1 MAHVQ
6 QKPEKTGDIA
16 EAMLAHYER
25 HARILPWRKRPGE
38 GRPDP
43 YHVWMSEIMLQQ
55 TTVAAVG
62 RYFERFTDD
71 WPDIASLA
79 AAKDADVM
87 AAWAGLGYYARAR
100 NLIACARTVV
110 AEHGAILPATE
121 AALLKLPGVGAY
133 TAAAIAAIAFGE
145 RAVVVDANIERV
157 VSRLFAISTPLPAA
171 KAEIRAAM
179 DDITPDQNVGDFA
192 QAMMD
197 LGATICT
204 PKAPLCTSCP
214 ISGWCAAFKAGNQ
227 EAYPVKAAK
236 KAKRQRTGTAYWIER
251 NGHIWLVRRAGSGML
266 AGMRALPDDGWNARA
281 SGDGTV
287 PGPGQWQIL
296 STKVSHVFTHF
307 SLALS
312 IAVTAWPDGI
322 EPPGDGEWWPVNSLD
337 KAGLPTL
344 FKKAVGAV
352 RSAHSGGELHA
363 AA

>member
-1 MAHVQ
+1 MAAVQ

-16 EAMLAHYER
+16 DALLAHYALY
-25 HARILPWRKRPGE
+25 ARVLPWRKRPGE

-62 RYFERFTDD
+62 RYFERFTRE
-71 WPDIASLA
+71 WPDFVSLA
-79 AAKDADVM
+79 AASDADIM

-100 NLIACARTVV
+100 NLIACARIV
-110 AEHGAILPATE
+110 ASEYGGALPATE
-121 AALLKLPGVGAY
+121 DALLKLPGIGAY

-157 VSRLFAISTPLPAA
+157 VSRLFAIATPLPAA

-179 DDITPDQNVGDFA
+179 DCITPDCAAGDFA

-204 PKAPLCTSCP
+204 PKAPACGTCP
-214 ISGWCAAFKAGNQ
+214 ISAACAALKAGDQ

-236 KAKRQRTGTAYWIER
+236 MPKPQRAGTAYWMER
-251 NGHIWLVRRAGSGML
+251 DGHVWLVRRAGRGML
-266 AGMRALPDDGWNARA
+266 AGMRALPDDGWSARCD
-281 SGDGTV
+281 GDRIV
-287 PGPGQWQIL
+287 PTGAAWHIL
-296 STKVSHVFTHF
+296 PVKVSHIFTHF
-307 SLALS
+307 ALTLSL
-312 IAVTAWPDGI
+312 AVTAWPDGVD
-322 EPPGDGEWWPVNSLD
+322 PPGEGEWWPVNSLD

-344 FKKAVGAV
+344 FKKAANAV
-352 RSAHSGGELHA
+352 LATCRGGEDNA